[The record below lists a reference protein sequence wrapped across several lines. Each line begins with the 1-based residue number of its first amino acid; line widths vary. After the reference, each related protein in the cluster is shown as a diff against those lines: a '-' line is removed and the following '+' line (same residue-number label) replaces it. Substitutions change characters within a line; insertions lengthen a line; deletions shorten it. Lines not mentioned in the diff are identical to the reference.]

1 MKDYEKYMRGLDYTV
16 NTQKSYIVGINNF
29 YKLYDEV
36 NIDNLKSYK
45 HHLIEKYSIS
55 TVNSRIVAMNS
66 YLDFINFKSYRIKT
80 VKTIKK
86 NFLENVISNEDYTFI
101 LNSLLEDLNYKWYFI
116 IKFIANTGSRVSELV
131 EIKHEHLHVGYMD
144 IYSKGGKVRRV
155 YIPKKL
161 IEEYYDY
168 NAIKKSGYL
177 FINKSGV
184 KLSTRGISLQ
194 LKIIARKYKVNA
206 KVVYPHSFRHL
217 FAKNFVNNYKDIA
230 LLADLLGHSSI
241 ETTRIYLRRT
251 SEEQYS
257 IVNEV
262 VTW

>member
-1 MKDYEKYMRGLDYTV
+1 MKNYEKYMRGLDYTW
-16 NTQKSYIVGINNF
+16 NTQKSYLTSVTKF
-29 YKLYDEV
+29 YNLFEEI

-45 HHLIEKYSIS
+45 VHLIENYSIS
-55 TVNSRIVAMNS
+55 TANSRIVAMNS
-66 YLDFINFKSYRIKT
+66 YLDFIGFKEYKIKT

-101 LNSLLEDLNYKWYFI
+101 LNSLLEDLNYKWYFV
-116 IKFIANTGSRVSELV
+116 IKFIANTGARVSELV

-168 NAIKKSGYL
+168 NQIQASGYL
-177 FINKSGV
+177 FVNRAGM

-194 LKIIARKYKVNA
+194 LKIIANKYKVNA

-257 IVNEV
+257 IINEV
-262 VTW
+262 VNW